1 MSETSQYGKLTI
13 RGRGTVHAFPDTA
26 EIGLTIESRGDSPAE
41 ASSKAEEN
49 IEEVKEALK
58 RVNAPAKGLKTIS
71 FEVVPFFE
79 TVIENDVQTRK
90 QNGYVARHEGNIEI
104 PVKTG
109 THLRAIS
116 TISKMCPDARTSL
129 TFKLKNAT
137 SAERDCLKLAS
148 KSALNEA
155 RILAKSLNVKIV
167 GISSV
172 VKDQLDSLNLRPRPM
187 RAVALSSTPDI
198 EPTKFDISAEVT
210 VTFDIQP
217 IEG

>member
-1 MSETSQYGKLTI
+1 MPETSQYGKLTL
-13 RGRGTVHAFPDTA
+13 RGRGTVHASPDTA

-58 RVNAPAKGLKTIS
+58 RACAPVKGLKTIS

-79 TVIENDVQTRK
+79 TVIENNVQTRK

-104 PVKTG
+104 PVKNG
-109 THLRAIS
+109 AHLKVIS

-129 TFKLKNAT
+129 TFKLKNTA
-137 SAERDCLKLAS
+137 SAESDSLKLAA
-148 KSALNEA
+148 KSALNDA
-155 RILAKSLNVKIV
+155 RILAKSLNVRIV

-172 VKDQLDSLNLRPRPM
+172 VKDQLDSVTLRPRPL
-187 RAVALSSTPDI
+187 RAVALSNTPDI
-198 EPTKFDISAEVT
+198 EPTEFDISAEVT